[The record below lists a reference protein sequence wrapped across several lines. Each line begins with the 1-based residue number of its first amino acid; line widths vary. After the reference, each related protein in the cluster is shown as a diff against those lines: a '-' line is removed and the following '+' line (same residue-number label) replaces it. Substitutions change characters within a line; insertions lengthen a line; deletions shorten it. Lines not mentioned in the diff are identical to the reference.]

1 MLRISGALSSAINSD
16 ILRTDGYDSAMP
28 LMTLNHLDKAF
39 GPQVLLDD
47 VCLSVGRGVRIGL
60 IGRNGEGKST
70 LLKIM
75 AAMVEPDSGEVTLR
89 NGVRVAYLPQAPHF
103 DAGVS
108 VFHVV
113 AEGLGSVARTLEMYH
128 ESLKQLQS
136 DCSESQL
143 KAVEQLQA
151 ELEHSGAW
159 KLHTR
164 IETAISKLKLEA
176 DRDVGELSGGWLR
189 RVALARAVVSE
200 PDILLLD
207 EPTNHLDIAS
217 IEWLEDFVASF
228 QGSVLFI
235 THDRYFL
242 DAVAEEIIELDR
254 GHLTHFPC
262 SYAEYLEKKS
272 EMLAVE
278 ESRHRKF
285 DKLLAS
291 EERWIRQGIPARRT
305 RNEGRARALE
315 DLRKQRASRRMRGGD
330 VDLRVSSGIK
340 PGKMLMEAIELSHA
354 FGDITI
360 CEKFSHKIMAGE
372 RVGLIGPN
380 GIGKTTLLN
389 IMLGEFQPDS
399 GRVRH
404 GVRLAPAFLTQMREL
419 NPETRIKD
427 VLLPQGGNYVHI
439 GGHEPRHIVSYMQ
452 DFLFDKERLNSRV
465 QALSGGERGRLMLA
479 KLLLE
484 PANLLVLD
492 EPTNDLDIGT
502 LSVLEQALACY
513 DGTVILVSH
522 DRAFMDRVASRVLA
536 FEGGGKITPIEGG
549 FSDYQAWKV
558 RQQEKEYQQ
567 SDVMRKQRPV
577 QITEQTVKKVTK
589 LSYKEQRELDALP
602 LSIEEM
608 EAEKGEVEIRF
619 CDPDYFSTDP
629 ERFRSDQIRLQ
640 VLETELEAAYA
651 RWEALESKQAELLA

>member
-1 MLRISGALSSAINSD
+1 
-16 ILRTDGYDSAMP
+16 MP
-28 LMTLNHLDKAF
+28 IMTLNHLDKAF
-39 GPQVLLDD
+39 GSQVLLDD
-47 VCLSVGRGVRIGL
+47 ISLSIGRGVRTGL

-75 AAMVEPDSGEVTLR
+75 AGIVEPDHGDVTLR
-89 NGVRVAYLPQAPHF
+89 SGTRVAYLPQAPHF
-103 DAGVS
+103 DAGFT

-113 AEGLGSVARTLEMYH
+113 AEGLGDVARTLEQYH
-128 ESLKQLQS
+128 ETLKMLES
-136 DCSESQL
+136 DCSDALLRRVDE
-143 KAVEQLQA
+143 LQG
-151 ELEHSGAW
+151 ELERTGAW
-159 KLHTR
+159 QLHSR
-164 IETAISKLKLEA
+164 IETAISKLKLEP

-200 PDILLLD
+200 PDVLLLD

-217 IEWLEDFVASF
+217 IEWLEDFVATF
-228 QGSVLFI
+228 PGSVLFI

-272 EMLAVE
+272 ELLSQE
-278 ESRHRKF
+278 ESNHRKF
-285 DKLLAS
+285 DKLLAG

-340 PGKMLMEAIELSHA
+340 PGKMLMEAVEVSHS
-354 FGDITI
+354 FGDICI
-360 CEKFSHKIMAGE
+360 CEKFSHKIMAGD

-380 GIGKTTLLN
+380 GIGKTTLLK
-389 IMLGEFQPDS
+389 IMLGELNADT
-399 GRVRH
+399 GKVRH

-419 NPETRIKD
+419 NPETKIKD
-427 VLLPQGGNYVHI
+427 VLLPLGGNYVHI

-465 QALSGGERGRLMLA
+465 AALSGGERGRLMLA

-502 LSVLEQALACY
+502 LSVLEQALARY
-513 DGTVILVSH
+513 EGTVILVSH

-536 FEGGGKITPIEGG
+536 FEGDGVIIPIEGG
-549 FSDYQAWKV
+549 YSDYQAWKT
-558 RQQEKEYQQ
+558 RQLENAQQ
-567 SDVMRKQRPV
+567 QAEEERSRV
-577 QITEQTVKKVTK
+577 QLQATPKAVKKLNK
-589 LSYKEQRELDALP
+589 LSYKEQCELDSLP
-602 LSIEEM
+602 LEIESM
-608 EAEKGEVEIRF
+608 EEEKGQIEVRF
-619 CDPDYFSTDP
+619 CEPDYFS
-629 ERFRSDQIRLQ
+629 SDAEGFQNDQKRLHE
-640 VLETELEAAYA
+640 LDAKLEAAYA
-651 RWEALESKQAELLA
+651 RWEMLEARQEELAG

>member
-1 MLRISGALSSAINSD
+1 
-16 ILRTDGYDSAMP
+16 MP

-47 VCLSVGRGVRIGL
+47 VNLAIGRGVRIGL

-75 AAMVEPDSGEVTLR
+75 AGLIEADSGEVTLR
-89 NGVRVAYLPQAPHF
+89 SGTRVAYLPQAPHF
-103 DAGVS
+103 DAGVT

-113 AEGLGSVARTLEMYH
+113 ADGLGNVAKSLESYH
-128 ESLKQLQS
+128 DALKKLENDSSDAMLKEVERLQ
-136 DCSESQL
+136 E
-143 KAVEQLQA
+143 

-164 IETAISKLKLEA
+164 IETAISKLKLQA

-189 RVALARAVVSE
+189 RVALARAVVAE
-200 PDILLLD
+200 PDVLLLD
-207 EPTNHLDIAS
+207 EPTNHLDIES
-217 IEWLEDFVASF
+217 IEWLEEFVASF
-228 QGSVLFI
+228 PGSVLFI

-272 EMLAVE
+272 ELLAME
-278 ESRHRKF
+278 ESRFRKF
-285 DKLLAS
+285 DKLLAG

-315 DLRKQRASRRMRGGD
+315 DLRRQRASRRLRGGD

-340 PGKMLMEAIELSHA
+340 PGKMLMEAIEVSHA
-354 FGDITI
+354 FDETVI
-360 CEKFSHKIMAGE
+360 CQKFSHKIMAGD

-389 IMLGEFQPDS
+389 ILLGELAPDS

-419 NPETRIKD
+419 NADIKLKD

-439 GGHEPRHIVSYMQ
+439 GGHEPRHIVSYLQ
-452 DFLFDKERLNSRV
+452 DFLFDKERMNTRV
-465 QALSGGERGRLMLA
+465 AALSGGERGRLMLA

-484 PANLLVLD
+484 PANVLVLD

-502 LSVLEQALACY
+502 LAVLEKALADY
-513 DGTVILVSH
+513 EGTVILVSH

-536 FEGGGKITPIEGG
+536 FEGDGVIVPIEGG
-549 FSDYQAWKV
+549 YSDYQAWKI
-558 RQQEKEYQQ
+558 RQQEKAQLQ
-567 SDVMRKQRPV
+567 
-577 QITEQTVKKVTK
+577 TEQEKKRAPAQSAPKPVKKATK
-589 LSYKEQRELDALP
+589 LSYKEQRELDQLP
-602 LSIEEM
+602 QDIELMEM
-608 EAEKGEVEIRF
+608 EKGEIEAHF
-619 CDPDYFSTDP
+619 CDPDYFTTDP
-629 ERFRSDQIRLQ
+629 EAFQKDQLRLQ
-640 VLETELEAAYA
+640 ELEAGLEAAYG
-651 RWEALESKQAELLA
+651 RWEELEAKQEMLAA